1 MINIFAYGSNM
12 DCAQMRDR
20 CPSAR
25 FVCTAKLVNHRLAF
39 TRTSIN
45 RNCGVADALQ
55 EEGSDMWG
63 VVYEIDDAELPR
75 LDQLEGVNSGSY
87 VRRNEQHLLTFD
99 DRAITASIY
108 FANPQPN
115 PPLPNAEY
123 KRLIVDGAKFWQLPT
138 DYISEPEQIDT
149 QE

>member
-25 FVCTAKLVNHRLAF
+25 FVCTAKLARHRLAF
-39 TRTSIN
+39 TRRSIN
-45 RNCGVADALQ
+45 RNCGVADAVQ
-55 EEGSDMWG
+55 EEGSDVWG
-63 VVYEIDDAELPR
+63 VIYQIEDADLPR

-87 VRRNEQHLLTFD
+87 VRRDEQHLVTSD
-99 DRAITASIY
+99 NRGIVASIY

-123 KRLIVDGAKFWQLPT
+123 KRLIVSGARFRNLPT
-138 DYISEPEQIDT
+138 EYINELESIETE
-149 QE
+149 